1 MNSDKRYK
9 MSKQVFN
16 PYLPSWEY
24 IPDGEPHVFGDR
36 VYIYGSHDKFNGKTF
51 CMNDYVC
58 WSAPVDNLK
67 EWKYEGV
74 IWRKSDDPT
83 NIKGMF
89 KEMYAPDVVQG
100 NDGRYYLYYFMGNH
114 GTIGVAVCDTPAGR
128 YKYHGRVRYPDG
140 RVLGRNK
147 ERDLHQFDPGVFR
160 DDDGKIYIY
169 TGFSPKGPNIFT
181 RFKPVN
187 YNGAMGAELEDD
199 MLTVKLPLA
208 RIAKS
213 QHCSRGTGYEGHEF
227 FEASS
232 MRRFKGKYYFIYSS
246 VNGHELCYAMGDSPL
261 GEFEYKGTLVS
272 IGDLGLSDKALNYL
286 GNTHGSVEYING
298 KYYVF
303 YHRQT
308 NRHCYSRQACAEE
321 LKMNDDG
328 TFEQAEIT
336 SCGLNGGALEGR
348 GEYGARIAC
357 NLYSRKGVK
366 FYTFKT
372 RAGCHP
378 YFTQS
383 GSDRESNPDQYIA
396 NFCNGATAGFKY
408 FEFDGARKISVK
420 LCGSASGII
429 AVSDGEK
436 IVAEIAVK
444 PCKLRTVYSA
454 GLNIENGV
462 RPLYFTFNGKG
473 KFDFISIAFE

>member
-1 MNSDKRYK
+1 
-9 MSKQVFN
+9 MSNQQVFN

-36 VYIYGSHDKFNGKTF
+36 VYIYGSHDKYNGKTF

-74 IWRKSDDPT
+74 IWKKSDDPT
-83 NIKGMF
+83 NIKGAF

-114 GTIGVAVCDTPAGR
+114 GTIGVAVCDTPAGS
-128 YKYHGRVRYPDG
+128 YKYLGRVKYPDG
-140 RVLGRNK
+140 KVLGRNK
-147 ERDLHQFDPGVFR
+147 ERDMHQFDPGVFR
-160 DDDGKIYIY
+160 DDDGKIYLY
-169 TGFSPKGPNIFT
+169 TGFSPKNPNIFT

-187 YNGAMGAELEDD
+187 LNGAMGAELEDD

-208 RIAKS
+208 RVAKS
-213 QHCSRGTGYEGHEF
+213 QHCSKGTGYEGHEF

-232 MRRFKGKYYFIYSS
+232 MRKFNGKYYFIYSS

-272 IGDLGLSDKALNYL
+272 IGDLGLSDKPLNYL

-321 LKMNDDG
+321 IKMNADG
-328 TFEQAEIT
+328 TFTQAEIT
-336 SCGLNGGALEGR
+336 SCGLNGAPLKAKGSYE
-348 GEYGARIAC
+348 ARIAC
-357 NLYSRKGVK
+357 NLYSKKGVK
-366 FYTFKT
+366 FYTFKSPK
-372 RAGCHP
+372 GCHP

-383 GSDRESNPDQYIA
+383 GEDRECDPDQHIA
-396 NFCNGATAGFKY
+396 NFCDGATAGFKY
-408 FEFDGARKISVK
+408 FEFGGANKICVEI
-420 LCGSASGII
+420 CGNANGII
-429 AVSDGEK
+429 NVSDETGT
-436 IVAEIAVK
+436 VAQIPVK
-444 PCKLRTVYSA
+444 PCKKRTKYCA
-454 GLNIENGV
+454 KLDINKGV
-462 RPLYFTFNGKG
+462 KPLYFTYRGKG
-473 KFDFISIAFE
+473 RFDFYAIAFE

>member
-1 MNSDKRYK
+1 
-9 MSKQVFN
+9 MSNLQVFN

-24 IPDGEPHVFGDR
+24 IPDGEPHVFGNR
-36 VYIYGSHDKFNGKTF
+36 VYIYGSHDKYNGKTF

-74 IWRKSDDPT
+74 IWKKSDDPS
-83 NIKGMF
+83 NIKGAF

-100 NDGRYYLYYFMGNH
+100 NDGKYYLYYFMGNH

-128 YKYHGRVRYPDG
+128 YKYSGRVKYPDG
-140 RVLGRNK
+140 TVLGRKNEK
-147 ERDLHQFDPGVFR
+147 DLHQFDPGVFR
-160 DDDGKIYIY
+160 DGDGKIYLY
-169 TGFSPKGPNIFT
+169 TGFSPKNPNIFT

-187 YNGAMGAELEDD
+187 INGAMGAELEDD

-213 QHCSRGTGYEGHEF
+213 QHCSKGTGYEGHEF

-232 MRRFKGKYYFIYSS
+232 MRKFNGKYYFIYSS

-261 GEFEYKGTLVS
+261 GEFRYKGTLVS
-272 IGDLGLSDKALNYL
+272 IGDLGLSDKPLNYL

-321 LKMNDDG
+321 IKMNADG
-328 TFEQAEIT
+328 TFTQAEIT
-336 SCGLNGGALEGR
+336 SCGLNGAPLKAEGSY
-348 GEYGARIAC
+348 EARIAC
-357 NLYSRKGVK
+357 NLFSKKGVK
-366 FYTFKT
+366 FYTFKSPK
-372 RAGCHP
+372 GCHP

-383 GSDRESNPDQYIA
+383 GEDRECDPDQYIA
-396 NFCNGATAGFKY
+396 NFCDGATAGFKY
-408 FEFDGARKISVK
+408 FEFDGANEISVVIR
-420 LCGSASGII
+420 GNANGII
-429 AVSDGEK
+429 TVSDGTETVAK
-436 IVAEIAVK
+436 IPVK
-444 PCKLRTVYSA
+444 PCKARTAYRTE
-454 GLNIENGV
+454 LNIEKGV
-462 RPLYFTFNGKG
+462 KPLYFTFYGKG
-473 KFDFISIAFE
+473 KCDFCAISFK

>member
-1 MNSDKRYK
+1 
-9 MSKQVFN
+9 MSNQQVFN

-36 VYIYGSHDKFNGKTF
+36 VYIYGSHDKYNGKTF

-74 IWRKSDDPT
+74 IWKKSDDPT
-83 NIKGMF
+83 NIKGAF

-114 GTIGVAVCDTPAGR
+114 GTIGVAVCDTPAGS
-128 YKYHGRVRYPDG
+128 YKYLGRVKYPDG
-140 RVLGRNK
+140 KVLGRNK
-147 ERDLHQFDPGVFR
+147 ERDMHQFDPGVFR
-160 DDDGKIYIY
+160 DDDGKVYLY
-169 TGFSPKGPNIFT
+169 TGFSPKNPNIFT
-181 RFKPVN
+181 RFRPVN
-187 YNGAMGAELEDD
+187 LNGAMGAELEDD

-213 QHCSRGTGYEGHEF
+213 QHCSKGTGYEGHEF

-232 MRRFKGKYYFIYSS
+232 MRKFNGKYYFIYSS

-272 IGDLGLSDKALNYL
+272 IGDLGLSDKPLNYL

-321 LKMNDDG
+321 IKMNADG
-328 TFEQAEIT
+328 TFTQAEIT
-336 SCGLNGGALEGR
+336 SCGLNGAPLKAKGSYE
-348 GEYGARIAC
+348 ARIAC
-357 NLYSRKGVK
+357 NLYSKKGVK
-366 FYTFKT
+366 FYTFKSPK
-372 RAGCHP
+372 GCHP

-383 GSDRESNPDQYIA
+383 GEDRECDPDQYIA
-396 NFCNGATAGFKY
+396 NFCDGATAGFKY
-408 FEFDGARKISVK
+408 FEFGGANKICVEI
-420 LCGSASGII
+420 CGNANGII
-429 AVSDGEK
+429 NVSDETGT
-436 IVAEIAVK
+436 VAQIPVK
-444 PCKLRTVYSA
+444 PCKKRTKYCA
-454 GLNIENGV
+454 KLDINKGV
-462 RPLYFTFNGKG
+462 KPLYFTYHGKG
-473 KFDFISIAFE
+473 RFDFYAIAFE